1 MFHVHKINNKVN
13 GKNNISKNMQHKL
26 HLQFLMVSV
35 LADYRYG
42 LFKPLLIH
50 ITFILQ
56 LNFLI
61 LKVQFIDDAH

>member
-26 HLQFLMVSV
+26 HLQSLMVSV

-56 LNFLI
+56 RNFLI